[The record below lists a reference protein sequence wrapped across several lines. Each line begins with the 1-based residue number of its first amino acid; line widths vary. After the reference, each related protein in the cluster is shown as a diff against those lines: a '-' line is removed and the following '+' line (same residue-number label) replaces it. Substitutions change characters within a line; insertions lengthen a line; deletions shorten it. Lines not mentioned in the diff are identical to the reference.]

1 MELESIENK
10 EEMPLEK
17 QILDKVLTVV
27 DQKEK

>member
-17 QILDKVLTVV
+17 KKLDKVLTVV

>member
-10 EEMPLEK
+10 EEMPLEMK
-17 QILDKVLTVV
+17 KLDKVLTVV